1 MGSVLVYNDRI
12 IGEGWHEKFGESHA
26 EVNCLENVA
35 ASDRHLIPE
44 STIYVS
50 LEPCA
55 HFGKTPPCANR
66 IVAEGIK
73 KVVVGMRD
81 PFSRVNGKGIAIL
94 QDAGIEVVT
103 GVLEDECRWQ
113 NKRFLTFHEKKRPY
127 LHLKWAQ
134 TADGFMSGENHSR
147 LKISSPITDRLV
159 HKWRSEEA
167 AIMVGSQTALLDDPQ
182 LTNRWWTGPQ
192 PVRIV
197 VDRELRLPE
206 SLKLFS
212 DNVLTLILN
221 EKKELQEGA
230 VRWLKMPRLSAD
242 EPELITEA
250 LYKLGI
256 QSVLIE
262 GGASLLNSFIN
273 KGLWD
278 EVHIITNRNLM
289 VQNGLRAP
297 LLNAGI
303 IFEEIISG
311 DDKIVGIKN
320 NGQL

>member
-1 MGSVLVYNDRI
+1 
-12 IGEGWHEKFGESHA
+12 
-26 EVNCLENVA
+26 
-35 ASDRHLIPE
+35 
-44 STIYVS
+44 
-50 LEPCA
+50 
-55 HFGKTPPCANR
+55 
-66 IVAEGIK
+66 VAEGIK

-212 DNVLTLILN
+212 DNGVTLILN
-221 EKKELQEGA
+221 EKKERQEGT
-230 VRWLKMPRLSAD
+230 VMWLKMPRLSAD
-242 EPELITEA
+242 EPELITDA